1 MASQE
6 QLLQALQ
13 NPYDRVLFATKVLNP
28 IFGAGLDLYEQPIAP
43 GKPPNATEERVIRS
57 VQQYAA
63 IALEDDTNVICYE
76 IELQPSVR
84 IDQSR
89 VAIQHYVRKL
99 VLVGEAALINFIAP
113 HQPAL
118 WRLTLVAKDSE
129 LTESGV
135 EVKATHT
142 RRYTF
147 LVETNRPNRTL
158 AERLEK
164 LAGETSLDLNALVR
178 AFSVERMSK
187 EFFDEYKHHY
197 QNFVCYLTG
206 KRLVKQRGKWI
217 EQQEQKPSEYLRSIF
232 NGSEK
237 DARDFCK
244 KLLGRIVFLYFVQ
257 KKRWL
262 GASTTDY
269 TDGAEDFVY
278 QIFNKTGGNA
288 NFFPIGLTELFFD
301 VLNKPRS
308 NDNYT
313 IPGSG
318 KSVKMPYLNGG
329 LFTRDRVDELL
340 HKKGNMMTFPP
351 DLFSNPDQPDTPLK
365 RGFLD
370 FLNAYNFT
378 VYEDSPNDHTV
389 AVDPEMLG
397 HIFENLLEDNKDK
410 GTFYTPQEIV
420 SYMCRESLIEY
431 LTTHLSAEYT
441 VYQELGN
448 EQVQLF
454 GNEQRVGQLALVQ
467 EQGDRALKRSDVVKI
482 VADKE
487 VADLT
492 QAQLRRIDELLN
504 RVKICDPA
512 IGSGAF
518 PMGLL
523 QEIFATKE
531 MIAQALEQD
540 WNPARV
546 KENIIQHSIYGVDIE
561 QGAVDIA
568 RLRFWLSLIVDI
580 EQPKALPNLDYKIVV
595 GDSLL
600 SKFEDQVIEV
610 DWKISKKQS
619 SNKHVTQLREALA
632 TFVKKKQAFF
642 QLAQNDK
649 KALATDI
656 RHHKLGALIEQAKI
670 NKDRYFNENPKR
682 GGFDPTAKDRKFNLE
697 REIKLKEFED
707 LVKQLQHL
715 QQHPEREFVH
725 FDWQLDFAEIL
736 NPTIAGENA
745 GFDVVIGNPPY
756 VQLQKEGGKL
766 AELYEGRG
774 FATFART
781 GDIYALFY
789 EKGRE
794 LLREK
799 GVLTFI
805 TSDKWMRAGYGKS
818 LRAFFSK
825 LYPMKLIELGEG
837 IFETATVNTNILTI
851 KNTSVD
857 KHRLLAATLKKKE
870 EIYNLGQQSLI
881 EISELD
887 ETTWNVLSR
896 KEQAVK
902 KQIEKIG
909 CPLKEWDVSI
919 NYGIKTGYNEAFII
933 STDQR
938 NKLIAEDQK
947 SAEIT
952 KPLLEGKD
960 IKKYKVNWADQ
971 WIIGTLPSLKI
982 DISDYPAIETH
993 MKSYGKRLDQ
1003 SGATGSRKKTKHKW
1017 YETQDSV
1024 SYHKEFE
1031 KEKIVWGNLATQAQ
1045 FAIADKG
1052 VYINAPSPLITPANR
1067 YLLAVLNSKVGDFYI
1082 RLLGVVRSGG
1092 FFEYKPMFVEQLPV
1106 PLLDKESQ
1114 APFTKLVDYIL
1125 WLYTQEL
1132 SDLTDKLIPAYFEQI
1147 IDGLVYELYFPDLLK
1162 KHERQISP
1170 HLGEL
1175 PAFTDDMNEEEKMRI
1190 CRAVFTRLNDEQ
1202 HPVRNHLFY
1211 LRSIPEIAIIEGH
1224 ADH

>member
-6 QLLQALQ
+6 QLLSALQ
-13 NPYDRVLFATKVLNP
+13 KPYNRLLFATDVLSRV
-28 IFGAGLDLYEQPIAP
+28 FTKFDLHEEAIIPN
-43 GKPPNATEERVIRS
+43 KLPNATEQRVVQS
-57 VQQYAA
+57 VHQYAA
-63 IALEDDTNVICYE
+63 IALEDDTNIICYE
-76 IELQPSVR
+76 IELQPTVR
-84 IDQSR
+84 IDQNR

-99 VLVGEAALINFIAP
+99 VPVGEAALVNFVAP
-113 HQPAL
+113 CQSHL
-118 WRLTLVAKDSE
+118 WRLTLVARDSE

-135 EVKATHT
+135 EVKDTHP
-142 RRYTF
+142 RRYTY
-147 LVETNRPNRTL
+147 LVETDRPNRTL

-164 LAGETSLDLNALVR
+164 LAGETLLDLNALVR

-206 KRLVKQRGKWI
+206 KRMVKQKGKWV
-217 EQQEQKPSEYLRSIF
+217 EQQMQEPSAYLKSVF

-237 DARDFCK
+237 DTRDFCK

-301 VLNKPRS
+301 VLNKPRL
-308 NDNYT
+308 NDDYT
-313 IPGSG
+313 MPGSDEL
-318 KSVKMPYLNGG
+318 VKMPYLNGG

-351 DLFSNPDQPDTPLK
+351 DLFSDPDQPDTPLK

-482 VADKE
+482 VADKD

-492 QAQLRRIDELLN
+492 QAQLCRIDELLD

-540 WNPARV
+540 WNPAQV

-610 DWKISKKQS
+610 DWEVSKKQS

-670 NKDRYFNENPKR
+670 SKDRYFNENPKR

-715 QQHPEREFVH
+715 QQHPEREFTH

-736 NPTIAGENA
+736 NPTISGDNA

-756 VQLQKEGGKL
+756 GATVDDVNILKEKYSNTRYGEAETYKYFVSKGLDLVRTDGVLSYIMSNSYLQKDNFKDLRKL
-766 AELYEGRG
+766 IVSASSSVVNINLGDNVFEDVNLPTSIFITHKKTTENSQVG
-774 FATFART
+774 FADLSNQTSNWFITNFKIHWLDQLDDKYRFIANNEIFSRKDT
-781 GDIYALFY
+781 IALNEIYDQVMGVKVY
-789 EKGRE
+789 QIGKGKPKQTD
-794 LLREK
+794 REK
-799 GVLTFI
+799 KEDVFVSTEKKNDSYMKFI
-805 TSDKWMRAGYGKS
+805 
-818 LRAFFSK
+818 
-825 LYPMKLIELGEG
+825 
-837 IFETATVNTNILTI
+837 
-851 KNTSVD
+851 
-857 KHRLLAATLKKKE
+857 
-870 EIYNLGQQSLI
+870 
-881 EISELD
+881 
-887 ETTWNVLSR
+887 
-896 KEQAVK
+896 
-902 KQIEKIG
+902 
-909 CPLKEWDVSI
+909 
-919 NYGIKTGYNEAFII
+919 
-933 STDQR
+933 DQ
-938 NKLIAEDQK
+938 
-947 SAEIT
+947 
-952 KPLLEGKD
+952 G
-960 IKKYKVNWADQ
+960 IKKYRYIDNRKYIKYGKWLAEPRSKDFFVNPKVIVREVVNPSIYAHYYKDEAVVKNTNAV
-971 WIIGTLPSLKI
+971 IIQKNKNYSLK
-982 DISDYPAIETH
+982 
-993 MKSYGKRLDQ
+993 
-1003 SGATGSRKKTKHKW
+1003 
-1017 YETQDSV
+1017 
-1024 SYHKEFE
+1024 
-1031 KEKIVWGNLATQAQ
+1031 
-1045 FAIADKG
+1045 
-1052 VYINAPSPLITPANR
+1052 
-1067 YLLAVLNSKVGDFYI
+1067 YLLGLLNSKLISYYVIHTSPKSKNKSFP
-1082 RLLGVVRSGG
+1082 S
-1092 FFEYKPMFVEQLPV
+1092 FTSKQLKSV
-1106 PLLDKESQ
+1106 PIKKTTDSQ
-1114 APFTKLVDYIL
+1114 RKRIHTLVDYIL
-1125 WLYTQEL
+1125 WLNTQEL

-1190 CRAVFTRLNDEQ
+1190 CRTVFARLNDEQ

-1211 LRSIPEIAIIEGH
+1211 LSSIPEIAIIEGYASH
-1224 ADH
+1224 

>member
-1 MASQE
+1 MSSQE

-13 NPYDRVLFATKVLNP
+13 KPYDRVLFATNVLNP

-43 GKPPNATEERVIRS
+43 GKPPNATEGRIIRS

-206 KRLVKQRGKWI
+206 KRMVKQKGKWV
-217 EQQEQKPSEYLRSIF
+217 EQQMQDPSTYLKTVF

-278 QIFNKTGGNA
+278 RIFNKTGGNA

-301 VLNKPRS
+301 VLNKPRP

-313 IPGSG
+313 MPGSG

-610 DWKISKKQS
+610 DWEVSKKQS

-656 RHHKLGALIEQAKI
+656 CHHKLGALIEQAKI

-697 REIKLKEFED
+697 REIKLREFED

-715 QQHPEREFVH
+715 QQHPEREFTH

-736 NPTIAGENA
+736 NPTIAGDNA

-756 VQLQKEGGKL
+756 GATVDDVNILKEKYSNTRYGEAETYKYFVSKGLDLVRTDGVLSYIMSNSYLQKDNFKDLRKL
-766 AELYEGRG
+766 IVSASSSVVNINLGDNVFEDVNLPTSIFITHKKTTENSQVG
-774 FATFART
+774 FADLSNQTSNSFITNFKIHWLDQLDDKYRFIANNEIFSRKDT
-781 GDIYALFY
+781 IALNEIYDQVMGVKVY
-789 EKGRE
+789 QIGKGKPKQTD
-794 LLREK
+794 REK
-799 GVLTFI
+799 KEDVFVSTEKKNDSYMKFI
-805 TSDKWMRAGYGKS
+805 
-818 LRAFFSK
+818 
-825 LYPMKLIELGEG
+825 
-837 IFETATVNTNILTI
+837 
-851 KNTSVD
+851 
-857 KHRLLAATLKKKE
+857 
-870 EIYNLGQQSLI
+870 
-881 EISELD
+881 
-887 ETTWNVLSR
+887 
-896 KEQAVK
+896 
-902 KQIEKIG
+902 
-909 CPLKEWDVSI
+909 
-919 NYGIKTGYNEAFII
+919 
-933 STDQR
+933 DQ
-938 NKLIAEDQK
+938 
-947 SAEIT
+947 
-952 KPLLEGKD
+952 G
-960 IKKYKVNWADQ
+960 IKKYRYIDNRKYIKYGKWLAEPRSKDFFVNPKVIVREVVNPSIYAHYYKDEAVVKNTNAV
-971 WIIGTLPSLKI
+971 IIQKNKNYSLK
-982 DISDYPAIETH
+982 
-993 MKSYGKRLDQ
+993 
-1003 SGATGSRKKTKHKW
+1003 
-1017 YETQDSV
+1017 
-1024 SYHKEFE
+1024 
-1031 KEKIVWGNLATQAQ
+1031 
-1045 FAIADKG
+1045 
-1052 VYINAPSPLITPANR
+1052 
-1067 YLLAVLNSKVGDFYI
+1067 YLLGLLNSKLISYYVIHTSPKSKNKSFP
-1082 RLLGVVRSGG
+1082 S
-1092 FFEYKPMFVEQLPV
+1092 FTSKQLKSV
-1106 PLLDKESQ
+1106 PIKKTTDSQ
-1114 APFTKLVDYIL
+1114 RKRIHTLVDYIL
-1125 WLYTQEL
+1125 WLNTQEL
-1132 SDLTDKLIPAYFEQI
+1132 SDLTDKLIPAYFEQV

-1190 CRAVFTRLNDEQ
+1190 CRTVFARLNDEQ

-1211 LRSIPEIAIIEGH
+1211 LSSIPEIAIIEGH